1 MKTLNVHESK
11 AQFSSLLDDVQHGEE
26 IIIARYGKPIA
37 KIVSLEQTE
46 HRSLG
51 FHPIDFKSDLLA
63 PTQEDIIADFEG
75 H

>member
-1 MKTLNVHESK
+1 MKTLNVHEAK

-26 IIIARYGKPIA
+26 IVIARYGKPIA
-37 KIVSLEQTE
+37 KIVSLEQPE

-63 PTQEDIIADFEG
+63 PTEEDIIAEFEG